1 MSGVRS
7 AERGAEK
14 MNPNQLHDLA
24 EYYDT
29 TDLTEHI
36 EQATWE
42 EPEPVTEPMVTYAL
56 RLPKP
61 VIDQIRDAADTRGVK
76 VSALMREWLQERLI
90 LETEPGEDATV
101 PVSALLALVAERG
114 TRRSTRAS

>member
-1 MSGVRS
+1 MAPDSKLG
-7 AERGAEK
+7 E
-14 MNPNQLHDLA
+14 LA

-36 EQATWE
+36 DQASWE
-42 EPEPVTEPMVTYAL
+42 EPEAVREPMVTYAL

-61 VIDQIRDAADTRGVK
+61 VIDKLR
-76 VSALMREWLQERLI
+76 VSAERRNIKVGTLMREWLEERLT
-90 LETEPGEDATV
+90 LDTADSDATV

-114 TRRSTRAS
+114 TSSAAS

>member
-1 MSGVRS
+1 MD
-7 AERGAEK
+7 AQ
-14 MNPNQLHDLA
+14 QLHDLA
-24 EYYDT
+24 EYYDS
-29 TDLTEHI
+29 TDLTGHI

-61 VIDQIRDAADTRGVK
+61 IIDQIRDAADARGVK

-90 LETEPGEDATV
+90 LETEPGEDATI

-114 TRRSTRAS
+114 TRRSPRAS